1 MLPSRLPSP
10 RRRPLLPLALALGGL
25 LCPSAARAF
34 GEDVCYPKTA
44 NGSGLYPAVDCLPLP
59 SACNPSATVFSS
71 ACRTAVLAQA
81 AATNANANPGRSTV
95 HSDATYLM
103 AQVVGFLER
112 DAYWIAAYDEAIDLG
127 SFTPADIN
135 GVPVGS
141 GTATL
146 DGLVRSN
153 FNTGG
158 VLLHFLAPRNNGLAT
173 PNPNVNGLR
182 PVVSDPNE
190 VLLANLRAWV
200 LSDGGAPSCA
210 GGLTTPAGVN
220 NYATG
225 PACYLNASLTGAL
238 AAIAAT
244 AVPFTVQN
252 GTGPQIIQA
261 RATSGGVT
269 YTYAPAFPS
278 VVDPAHNDP
287 ALVKDARLGVYLH
300 ALADRV
306 SHHVCTDKSVLT
318 GPTTT
323 VQNGVTSKSFDVQ
336 MTNPD
341 CDQGNHFTRHA
352 LETGV
357 NQSLIAAENATT
369 VSALYAVFDELVAFA
384 RARGL
389 AGNSGQRDA
398 LVADL
403 VAALGTPGAATRV
416 CKLVDVASKYGVT
429 AYPGAASCAGVPR

>member
-1 MLPSRLPSP
+1 MYLSHRPSP
-10 RRRPLLPLALALGGL
+10 RRSRTLFPLGLALGGL
-25 LCPSAARAF
+25 LSSSAAWAF
-34 GEDVCYPKTA
+34 GEDICYPKTA
-44 NGSGLYPAVDCLPLP
+44 NSSGLYPAVDCLPLP
-59 SACNPSATVFSS
+59 SACNPSATTFSS
-71 ACRTAVLAQA
+71 SCRTAVLNQV

-112 DAYWIAAYDEAIDLG
+112 DAYWISVYDQAIDFG

-135 GVPVGS
+135 GVAVGS
-141 GTATL
+141 GTAVL
-146 DGLVRSN
+146 DGLVRNN

-158 VLLHFLAPRNNGLAT
+158 VLFHFLAPRNNGLSI
-173 PNPNVNGLR
+173 PNPNVNGLK

-190 VLLANLRAWV
+190 VLLANLRGWA
-200 LSDGGAPSCA
+200 LSDGGSPSCA
-210 GGLTTPAGVN
+210 GGLTTPVGAN

-225 PACYLNASLTGAL
+225 PACYLGASLTGAL
-238 AAIAAT
+238 AAFSTT
-244 AVPFTVQN
+244 AVPFNVQH

-261 RATSGGVT
+261 RTTSSSVT
-269 YTYAPAFPS
+269 YTYAPAFPT
-278 VVDPAHNDP
+278 VIDPANNDP
-287 ALVKDARLGVYLH
+287 ALVKDARLAVYLH
-300 ALADRV
+300 ALADRI

-318 GPTTT
+318 GPTSSASGK
-323 VQNGVTSKSFDVQ
+323 NFDVQ

-357 NQSLIAAENATT
+357 TQSLVATENATT
-369 VSALYAVFDELVAFA
+369 VNALNAVFDELVSFA

-389 AGNSGQRDA
+389 AGTSGQRDA
-398 LVADL
+398 LIADL